1 MDTPLPD
8 EVAHAVGAY
17 LRAADRVLPGGI
29 VAAAVGGSIALDA
42 HRPGAS
48 DVDLVAL
55 LDDDLRG
62 RRDLLPRLRALH
74 VSQLPRLLGRAV
86 RGHGFSACCN
96 TAFVWE
102 SDVSL
107 PVSRIEPVASHTG
120 ELFDARGAFD
130 VNPVTWHELTRGGI
144 PVRGGD
150 LSTWR
155 LDPEPDTLRAWTRQN
170 LHDYWAPLADR
181 LSGRSGQSRRRP
193 IGASRVEWCVLGP
206 ARMHATIT
214 SGDVVSKEEAGRR
227 TLETFPEH
235 APIIHLALARL
246 RRTAIPA
253 TPPRTHWR
261 EQTVD
266 AMQAVITA
274 ATEPRPRFRRG

>member
-1 MDTPLPD
+1 MARVDTPLPD
-8 EVAHAVGAY
+8 EVAHAVGTY

-29 VAAAVGGSIALDA
+29 VAAAVGGSIALGA

-62 RRDLLPRLRALH
+62 RRDLLRRLRALH
-74 VSQLPRLLGRAV
+74 VSQLPRLLGRAA

-130 VNPVTWHELTRGGI
+130 VNPVTWHELDRGGI

-150 LSTWR
+150 VATWN
-155 LDPEPDTLRAWTRQN
+155 LDPEPSALRDWTRQN
-170 LHDYWAPLADR
+170 LRDYWVPLGTRVATGKGP
-181 LSGRSGQSRRRP
+181 LS
-193 IGASRVEWCVLGP
+193 ASRVEWCLLGP

-214 SGDVVSKEEAGRR
+214 SGEVISKDDAGRHA
-227 TLETFPEH
+227 LETFPEH
-235 APIIHLALARL
+235 APILRVALARL
-246 RRTAIPA
+246 RRTALPPN
-253 TPPRTHWR
+253 PPRTQWR
-261 EQTVD
+261 HRTAA
-266 AMQAVITA
+266 AMQAIIA
-274 ATEPRPRFRRG
+274 AAL